1 MSDDSVVGSD
11 GEWEARAVPPPRSR
25 GRARAVPPRRRALI
39 VAVENPKWRRPPREE
54 LVNDLVHKLPPLAGQ
69 LPLVLGVV
77 WLAWE
82 VSFICSVDQHA
93 AREIALATL
102 FDPPRQADIR
112 AWVDY
117 IVVGTGWVAPC
128 PYIVGNVGEA

>member
-25 GRARAVPPRRRALI
+25 GRARVPPRRRALI
-39 VAVENPKWRRPPREE
+39 VAVQNPVFRRPVREQ
-54 LVNDLVHKLPPLAGQ
+54 LVHDLVEKLPPLAGQ

-82 VSFICSVDQHA
+82 VSTRCSVDLHA

-102 FDPPRQADIR
+102 FDPPRLGDIR

-117 IVVGTGWVAPC
+117 LVVDTGWVAPC